1 MFDFNSLRKKIL
13 FHHLYLFTI
22 YLWARVLE
30 DSHGIVMT
38 CLPGQHDKKVK
49 VDMFKFEN
57 NQEYLI
63 SQLLKESTI
72 SNERTNYLNCR
83 V

>member
-57 NQEYLI
+57 NQEYLKSQFPESII
-63 SQLLKESTI
+63 SGG
-72 SNERTNYLNCR
+72 RTNYLICR